1 MSHAMQGHPRQ
12 MGYNEEFWKK
22 KKKRKV
28 YFCFTDHVKD
38 FDSVD
43 HNKLLKVSKR

>member
-22 KKKRKV
+22 KKKEK
-28 YFCFTDHVKD
+28 FT
-38 FDSVD
+38 SA
-43 HNKLLKVSKR
+43 LLTMLKTLTLWITTNC